1 MMTKL
6 LKNQILKKLI
16 GVLIFSTLVT
26 SCDFT
31 PRFHKRILLAQEYLN
46 NQDYKNALNQYRL
59 ILRDNPSNDIKVK
72 IHYQIAEILSIN
84 LGKSLESLEH
94 YRKVKQLTEDPL
106 WLVKAEERIAEVCF
120 TYKRDYECSS
130 ESYKKLT
137 EFTPR
142 LSRYD
147 FYEYRL
153 AQSYSHMLDYEKAEI
168 IFNDIQKRSNH
179 EYNTRSFYELGL
191 INFEM
196 KKWKYAIAFWKEY
209 IKRETRRDSITQ
221 AKFLMANAYETMEN
235 LKTAYNIYYSILG
248 EYPNTQVIQ
257 NRLNAIYARRVAR
270 KR

>member
-1 MMTKL
+1 M
-6 LKNQILKKLI
+6 KKQLFQLNKI
-16 GVLIFSTLVT
+16 IWVLIFSTLLI

-84 LGKSLESLEH
+84 MGKNIESLEH
-94 YRKVKQLTEDPL
+94 YAKVKSLTEDPL

-120 TYKRDYECSS
+120 SYKKDFECSA
-130 ESYKKLT
+130 ESYRKLT

-142 LSRYD
+142 LSRFD

-153 AQSYSHMLDYEKAEI
+153 AQSFSGMLNYKKAEEI
-168 IFNDIQKRSNH
+168 YTEIQKKSNH
-179 EYNTRSFYELGL
+179 EYNTKSFYELGL

-196 KKWKYAIAFWKEY
+196 KNWKYAIAFWKEY
-209 IKRETRRDSITQ
+209 IKRETRRDNITQ
-221 AKFLMANAYETMEN
+221 AKFLMANAYETMES

-248 EYPNTQVIQ
+248 EYPNTQVVQ